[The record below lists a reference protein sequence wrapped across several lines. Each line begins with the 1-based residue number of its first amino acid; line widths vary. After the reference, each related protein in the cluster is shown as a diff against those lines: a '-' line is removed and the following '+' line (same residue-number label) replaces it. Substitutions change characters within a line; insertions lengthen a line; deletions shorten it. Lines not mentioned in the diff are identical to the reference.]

1 MNPTNTKTYTA
12 SPDLI
17 ELLKE
22 LKKESKNYGGS
33 ARRLAEKAKQEDQ
46 PQDYAWEQC
55 RASYAG
61 GQLNILTLLLHEL
74 KN

>member
-1 MNPTNTKTYTA
+1 MYTPTKKAYTTF
-12 SPDLI
+12 PDLI
-17 ELLKE
+17 ELLKD
-22 LKKESKNYGGS
+22 LKEECKNCAS
-33 ARRLAEKAKQEDQ
+33 VALRLAEIAKQEDR
-46 PQDYAWEQC
+46 PQDYAWEQR